1 MQSSGPVSLSDIS
14 SNQNIELN
22 YLEQI
27 FRKLR
32 MAGIVKSIRGR
43 NGGYLYAKDPS
54 DISIKE
60 VMLAVDEVLD
70 ATKCNGT
77 SACHN
82 GKKCS
87 THDLWHELN
96 NIVEDYLEK
105 ITINSL
111 VKHMI
116 AHILNL
122 RDKLDEHTINNL
134 FYAST
139 TPVDP
144 RVASK

>member
-1 MQSSGPVSLSDIS
+1 MRLTTKSRYAVSALTELSFLQSSGPVSLSDIS
-14 SNQNIELN
+14 NNQNIELT

-32 MAGIVKSIRGR
+32 LAGIVKSIRGR
-43 NGGYLYAKDPS
+43 NGGYLYAKNPAS
-54 DISIKE
+54 ISIKE
-60 VMLAVDEVLD
+60 VMNAVDEVLD

-105 ITINSL
+105 ITINNL
-111 VKHMI
+111 VESYDSPYIKV
-116 AHILNL
+116 
-122 RDKLDEHTINNL
+122 KEIN
-134 FYAST
+134 
-139 TPVDP
+139 
-144 RVASK
+144 

>member
-1 MQSSGPVSLSDIS
+1 
-14 SNQNIELN
+14 
-22 YLEQI
+22 
-27 FRKLR
+27 

-111 VKHMI
+111 VESY
-116 AHILNL
+116 
-122 RDKLDEHTINNL
+122 DSPYINVKEIN
-134 FYAST
+134 
-139 TPVDP
+139 
-144 RVASK
+144 

>member
-1 MQSSGPVSLSDIS
+1 MRLTTKSKYAVSALTELSFLQSSGPVSLSDIS

-32 MAGIVKSIRGR
+32 MAGIVKSIRGS

-111 VKHMI
+111 VESY
-116 AHILNL
+116 
-122 RDKLDEHTINNL
+122 DSPYINVREIN
-134 FYAST
+134 
-139 TPVDP
+139 
-144 RVASK
+144 

>member
-1 MQSSGPVSLSDIS
+1 MRLTTKSRYAVSALTELSFLQSSGPVSLSDIS
-14 SNQNIELN
+14 LNQNIEIT

-32 MAGIVKSIRGR
+32 IAGIVKSIRGR
-43 NGGYLYAKDPS
+43 NGGYLYAKDPAK
-54 DISIKE
+54 ISIKE
-60 VMLAVDEVLD
+60 VMHAVDEVLD

-96 NIVEDYLEK
+96 VLVDDYLDK
-105 ITINSL
+105 ITINNL
-111 VKHMI
+111 VETNKSPNI
-116 AHILNL
+116 VV
-122 RDKLDEHTINNL
+122 KEIN
-134 FYAST
+134 
-139 TPVDP
+139 
-144 RVASK
+144 

>member
-1 MQSSGPVSLSDIS
+1 MRLTTKSRYAVSALTELSFLQSSGPVSLSDIS
-14 SNQNIELN
+14 NNQNIELT

-32 MAGIVKSIRGR
+32 LAGIVKSIRGR
-43 NGGYLYAKDPS
+43 NGGYLYAKDPAF
-54 DISIKE
+54 ISIKE
-60 VMLAVDEVLD
+60 VINAVDEILD

-105 ITINSL
+105 ITIYSL
-111 VKHMI
+111 VESYNNPYIKV
-116 AHILNL
+116 
-122 RDKLDEHTINNL
+122 KEIN
-134 FYAST
+134 
-139 TPVDP
+139 
-144 RVASK
+144 

>member
-1 MQSSGPVSLSDIS
+1 MRLTTKSRYAVSALTELSFLQSSGPVSLSDIS
-14 SNQNIELN
+14 NNQNIELT

-32 MAGIVKSIRGR
+32 LAGIVKSIRGR
-43 NGGYLYAKDPS
+43 NGGYLYAKDPAS
-54 DISIKE
+54 ISIKQ
-60 VMLAVDEVLD
+60 VMNAVDEILD

-105 ITINSL
+105 ITIFSL
-111 VKHMI
+111 VESYNNPYIKV
-116 AHILNL
+116 
-122 RDKLDEHTINNL
+122 KEIN
-134 FYAST
+134 
-139 TPVDP
+139 
-144 RVASK
+144 

>member
-1 MQSSGPVSLSDIS
+1 VRLTTKSRYAVSALTELSFLQSSGPVSLSDIS
-14 SNQNIELN
+14 LNQNIEIT

-32 MAGIVKSIRGR
+32 IAGIVKSIRGR
-43 NGGYLYAKDPS
+43 NGGYLYAKDPA

-60 VMLAVDEVLD
+60 VMHAVDEVID

-96 NIVEDYLEK
+96 VLVDDYLDK
-105 ITINSL
+105 ITINNL
-111 VKHMI
+111 VETNKSPNI
-116 AHILNL
+116 
-122 RDKLDEHTINNL
+122 RVREIN
-134 FYAST
+134 
-139 TPVDP
+139 
-144 RVASK
+144 

>member
-1 MQSSGPVSLSDIS
+1 MKLTTKSRYAVSALAELNFLQSSGPVSLSDIS
-14 SNQNIELN
+14 LSQNIDIS

-32 MAGIVKSIRGR
+32 IAGIVKSIRGR
-43 NGGYLYAKDPS
+43 NGGYLYAKDPAF
-54 DISIKE
+54 ISIKE
-60 VMLAVDEVLD
+60 VMNAVDEILD

-105 ITINSL
+105 ITIYSL
-111 VKHMI
+111 VESYNNPYIKV
-116 AHILNL
+116 
-122 RDKLDEHTINNL
+122 KEIN
-134 FYAST
+134 
-139 TPVDP
+139 
-144 RVASK
+144 

>member
-1 MQSSGPVSLSDIS
+1 VRLTTKSRYAVSALTELSFLQSSGPVSLSDIS
-14 SNQNIELN
+14 LNQNIEIT

-32 MAGIVKSIRGR
+32 IAGIVKSIRGR
-43 NGGYLYAKDPS
+43 NGGYLYAKDPAK
-54 DISIKE
+54 ISIKE
-60 VMLAVDEVLD
+60 VMHAVDEVLD

-96 NIVEDYLEK
+96 VLVDDYLDK
-105 ITINSL
+105 ITINNL
-111 VKHMI
+111 VETNKSPNI
-116 AHILNL
+116 VV
-122 RDKLDEHTINNL
+122 REIN
-134 FYAST
+134 
-139 TPVDP
+139 
-144 RVASK
+144 

>member
-1 MQSSGPVSLSDIS
+1 MRLTTKSRYAVSALTELSFLQSSGPVSLSDIS
-14 SNQNIELN
+14 ENQNIELT

-32 MAGIVKSIRGR
+32 LAGIVKSIRGR
-43 NGGYLYAKDPS
+43 NGGYLYAKDPAH
-54 DISIKE
+54 ISIKE
-60 VMLAVDEVLD
+60 VMHAVDEMLD

-105 ITINSL
+105 ITINNL
-111 VKHMI
+111 VESYDSPYIKV
-116 AHILNL
+116 
-122 RDKLDEHTINNL
+122 REIN
-134 FYAST
+134 
-139 TPVDP
+139 
-144 RVASK
+144 

>member
-1 MQSSGPVSLSDIS
+1 MRLTTKSRYAVSALTELSFLQSSGPVSLSDIS
-14 SNQNIELN
+14 LNQNIEIT

-32 MAGIVKSIRGR
+32 IAGIVKSIRGR
-43 NGGYLYAKDPS
+43 NGGYLYAKDPAK
-54 DISIKE
+54 ISIKE
-60 VMLAVDEVLD
+60 VMHAVDEILD

-96 NIVEDYLEK
+96 VLVDDYLDK
-105 ITINSL
+105 ITINNL
-111 VKHMI
+111 VETNKSPNI
-116 AHILNL
+116 VV
-122 RDKLDEHTINNL
+122 REIN
-134 FYAST
+134 
-139 TPVDP
+139 
-144 RVASK
+144 

>member
-1 MQSSGPVSLSDIS
+1 MRLTTKSRYAVSALTELSFLQSSGPVSLSDIS
-14 SNQNIELN
+14 LNQNIEIT

-32 MAGIVKSIRGR
+32 IAGIVKSIRGR
-43 NGGYLYAKDPS
+43 NGGYLYAKDPAN
-54 DISIKE
+54 ISIKE
-60 VMLAVDEVLD
+60 VMHAVDEVID

-96 NIVEDYLEK
+96 VLVDDYLDK
-105 ITINSL
+105 ITINNL
-111 VKHMI
+111 VETNKSPNI
-116 AHILNL
+116 TV
-122 RDKLDEHTINNL
+122 REIN
-134 FYAST
+134 
-139 TPVDP
+139 
-144 RVASK
+144 

>member
-1 MQSSGPVSLSDIS
+1 MRLTTKSGYAVSALTELSFLQSSGPVSLSDIS
-14 SNQNIELN
+14 LNQNIEIT

-32 MAGIVKSIRGR
+32 IAGIVKSIRGR
-43 NGGYLYAKDPS
+43 NGGYLYAKDPAN
-54 DISIKE
+54 ISIKE
-60 VMLAVDEVLD
+60 VMHAVDEVID

-96 NIVEDYLEK
+96 VLVDDYLDK
-105 ITINSL
+105 ITINNL
-111 VKHMI
+111 VETNKSPNI
-116 AHILNL
+116 VV
-122 RDKLDEHTINNL
+122 REIN
-134 FYAST
+134 
-139 TPVDP
+139 
-144 RVASK
+144 

>member
-1 MQSSGPVSLSDIS
+1 MRLTTRSRYAVSALTELSFLQSSGPVSLSDIS
-14 SNQNIELN
+14 VNQNIEIT

-32 MAGIVKSIRGR
+32 IAGIVKSIRGR
-43 NGGYLYAKDPS
+43 NGGYMYAKDPAN
-54 DISIKE
+54 ISIKE
-60 VMLAVDEVLD
+60 VMYAVDEVLD

-96 NIVEDYLEK
+96 VLVDGYLEK
-105 ITINSL
+105 ITINNL
-111 VKHMI
+111 VETNNSPYI
-116 AHILNL
+116 GY
-122 RDKLDEHTINNL
+122 REIN
-134 FYAST
+134 
-139 TPVDP
+139 
-144 RVASK
+144 

>member
-1 MQSSGPVSLSDIS
+1 MRLTTKSKYAVSALTELSFLQSSGPVSLSDIS

-105 ITINSL
+105 ITIHSL
-111 VKHMI
+111 VESY
-116 AHILNL
+116 
-122 RDKLDEHTINNL
+122 DSPYINVKEIN
-134 FYAST
+134 
-139 TPVDP
+139 
-144 RVASK
+144 